1 MKQVGIRESS
11 IVKAILLL
19 DKGKKID
26 ENIRIEYFQTESSGR
41 FIWILLHICLICV
54 FQVLNA

>member
-26 ENIRIEYFQTESSGR
+26 EYIHIEYF
-41 FIWILLHICLICV
+41 
-54 FQVLNA
+54 